1 MSVDAKLKKIRVEID
16 AVDSELLKLFNKR
29 AELAKQVADVKL
41 EAGESVV
48 FYRPER
54 EAQVLRRVKEQNPG
68 PLDSEEVARL
78 FREVMSAC
86 LALEKPMEIAFL
98 GPEGTFTQTAVLKHF
113 GHSVMTRPMKSID
126 AIFRDVEAGS
136 ADYGVVPIEN
146 STEGVINHTL
156 DSLVHS
162 SLHICGEVEIR
173 IHQNL
178 MSMADNLA
186 DIKVI
191 YSHAQSLAQC
201 RQWLNRFAGDI
212 ELIEVSS
219 NAEAARM
226 ASKNSQSAAIAGES
240 AAEIYGLKII
250 ERNVEDNPN
259 NTTRFLI
266 LGKGETPPSGN
277 DKTVLLISTKNKPG
291 ALFDLLEPLSR
302 NGISMT
308 RIESRPSHQ
317 GMWEYLFF
325 VDLEGHSQDENVAIA
340 LKQLHKESS
349 LFKVLGSFPKA
360 VL

>member
-1 MSVDAKLKKIRVEID
+1 MSVEEKLQKIREEID
-16 AVDSELLKLFNKR
+16 AVDGQLLALVNRR
-29 AELAKQVADVKL
+29 AQLAQKVAEVKMG
-41 EAGESVV
+41 AGEEVL

-54 EAQVLRRVKEQNPG
+54 EAQVLRRVKAENPG

-98 GPEGTFTQTAVLKHF
+98 GPEGTFTQEAALKHF
-113 GHSVMTRPMKSID
+113 GHSVITRPMVSID

-156 DSLVHS
+156 DSLVNS
-162 SLHICGEVEIR
+162 SLLICGEVEIR
-173 IHQNL
+173 IHQNV
-178 MSMADNLA
+178 MSRADKLS
-186 DIKVI
+186 DLKVI

-201 RQWLNRFAGDI
+201 RQWINRHTNNV
-212 ELIEVSS
+212 ELIDVSS
-219 NAEAARM
+219 NAEAARR
-226 ASKNSQSAAIAGES
+226 AAENPQSAAIAGES
-240 AAEIYGLKII
+240 AAEIYDLKII
-250 ERNVEDNPN
+250 EHNIEDNPN

-266 LGKGETPPSGN
+266 LGKSETPPSGT
-277 DKTVLLISTKNKPG
+277 DKTVLLVSTKNKPG
-291 ALFDLLEPLSR
+291 ALFDLLQPIAR

-308 RIESRPSHQ
+308 RIESRPSRQ

-325 VDLEGHSQDENVAIA
+325 VDLDGHIQDEKVAIA
-340 LKQLHKESS
+340 LEQLRNDAS

>member
-1 MSVDAKLKKIRVEID
+1 MSVEQKLQKIREEID
-16 AVDSELLKLFNKR
+16 AVDGQLLALVNRR
-29 AELAKQVADVKL
+29 AQLAQKVAEVKL
-41 EAGESVV
+41 SAGEEVL

-54 EAQVLRRVKEQNPG
+54 EAQVLRRVKAENPG

-98 GPEGTFTQTAVLKHF
+98 GPEGTFTQEAALKHF
-113 GHSVMTRPMKSID
+113 GHSVLTRPMTSID

-156 DSLVHS
+156 DSLVNS
-162 SLHICGEVEIR
+162 SLLICGEVEIR
-173 IHQNL
+173 IHQNV
-178 MSMADNLA
+178 MSRAEKLSDLK
-186 DIKVI
+186 II

-201 RQWLNRFAGDI
+201 RQWINLHTNNV
-212 ELIEVSS
+212 ELVDVSS
-219 NAEAARM
+219 NAEAARR
-226 ASKNSQSAAIAGES
+226 AAQNPESAAIAGES
-240 AAEIYGLKII
+240 AAEIYGLNII
-250 ERNVEDNPN
+250 EANIEDNPN

-266 LGKGETPPSGN
+266 LGKSETPPSGT
-277 DKTVLLISTKNKPG
+277 DKTVLLVSTRNKPG
-291 ALFDLLEPLSR
+291 ALFDLLQPIAR

-308 RIESRPSHQ
+308 RIESRPSRQ

-325 VDLEGHSQDENVAIA
+325 VDLDGHIQDQKVAIA
-340 LKQLHKESS
+340 LDELRNDAS